1 MKRCALLFLV
11 LLAGCAATGT
21 GGKKLNSDFKL
32 EYLAKSD
39 LDMVAEAHQKT
50 ALDALRLLTEKLYKR
65 NPKEWRKSGF
75 SSPEAA
81 TARIFDVGLSDFSAL
96 GGRRGPDAIY
106 LAFDE
111 NWNGDRVL
119 AFAAGLRGMLLA
131 SYNNKTELYLPDDL
145 DPQKLYNSARNVEIA
160 AWKLTSKKTAAGEL
174 FLISNETEGPVKNLS
189 FERELGKVIASQD
202 TLARVV
208 AEKTNRS
215 IVRVVQSLA
224 TAVFCRSPFP
234 NRNGLR
240 GSLNGRRRSGAPGFP
255 GFSPLPPGF
264 RWRPPLPARSGWS
277 APPGRKSAPCPR

>member
-1 MKRCALLFLV
+1 MRRPALLLLA
-11 LLAGCAATGT
+11 LLAGCAATGSGA

-50 ALDALRLLTEKLYKR
+50 ALEALRLLTEKLYKR

-81 TARIFDVGLSDFSAL
+81 TARIFDVGLTDFSAL
-96 GGRRGPDAIY
+96 GGKRGTDAIY

-145 DPQKLYNSARNVEIA
+145 DPQKFYNSARNVEIA

-174 FLISNETEGPVKNLS
+174 FLVSNETDGPVKNLS
-189 FERELGKVIASQD
+189 FEREFGKVIASQD

-224 TAVFCRSPFP
+224 TAVF
-234 NRNGLR
+234 
-240 GSLNGRRRSGAPGFP
+240 
-255 GFSPLPPGF
+255 LPIPV
-264 RWRPPLPARSGWS
+264 P
-277 APPGRKSAPCPR
+277 K